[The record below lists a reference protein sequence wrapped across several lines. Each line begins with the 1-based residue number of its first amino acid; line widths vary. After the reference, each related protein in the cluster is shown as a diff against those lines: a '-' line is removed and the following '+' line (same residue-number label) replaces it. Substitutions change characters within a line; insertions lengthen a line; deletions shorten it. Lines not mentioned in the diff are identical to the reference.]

1 MTPKEKA
8 DELIEKFLYQ
18 PINFPYI
25 DTVDKQC
32 IGSGYMTYNSA
43 VKCAIIAVDEIIY
56 TTLKIPFKYYEIIY
70 MQVKYLQEVKQQL
83 ENEL

>member
-8 DELIEKFLYQ
+8 KELIEKFLNQ

-32 IGSGYMTYNSA
+32 IGAGYMTYKSA
-43 VKCAIIAVDEIIY
+43 VKCAIIAVVEIIEELKREPY
-56 TTLKIPFKYYEIIY
+56 TNYERIVYWKAVKSELELKN
-70 MQVKYLQEVKQQL
+70 L
-83 ENEL
+83 